1 MTPANIR
8 SILSGALWQLK
19 TEASPAL
26 QPDAAVVRS
35 IKGIEQSAV
44 ADVVEWLRLYTDF
57 KNGTTRRCYVDD
69 PFAGSDFLP
78 GRWRGGEVKWTKDP
92 EDPKGPAIIQQVLY
106 RGLLTTLDPKDA
118 RLLAGR
124 NLAGDGTNAQEDYV
138 EVKWVGVDPDTAYD
152 LAGATVTAAAVDAL
166 AHHKFVHDT
175 DTVSLGTGWYHR
187 DTLCV
192 PREDGSFEI
201 TWRLH
206 KPRFTL
212 EGYADSATT
221 RAKGFVYYFNV
232 PKQLA
237 QSVINAWLSA
247 HPTGADARPSYN
259 TEAAVCDIICSY
271 RKLDAAIHLTGILTA
286 DNCDS
291 STTTAYHLGLPQNQI
306 GGYQIGTLP
315 AGQDGTR
322 QVRDNG
328 DGTWDVVIA
337 ITTRK
342 YRDIPV
348 YTSAEDADSKTDR
361 KEWKGVTNLDALAAD
376 LVTDVTGARVQVRCE
391 TLDDCSKLVT
401 KDVETAKDKTITQ
414 AVIRADMTSA
424 TTVHTQAAAALSVPA
439 ATAGQ
444 IVKGSSAPTEYKD
457 KHRTELEIQTAVDQ
471 TITQAVERADQT
483 STTTIHTQA
492 ASALSVP
499 AATAG
504 QIVKGSS
511 APTEFK
517 DKHRTELEIQTA
529 IDQTN
534 TQKEVSVRSVIVRT
548 EHTAASAEELPGTF
562 TPGVRRVV
570 RTDGTPYKDKYRTL
584 VEQETYTPD
593 ALSVPAY
600 THQRTPTYE
609 ATEEVI
615 EDSATQPAIGATDMG
630 EVICRRDPVTGRWN
644 GIKRVLTYNT
654 SFTVNADWESS
665 DVTRSIGT
673 DDDGRDIQIR
683 VKRAFSEAA
692 CDLSSAT
699 LSGYERKAYA
709 AGHASYFRRFGPGKY
724 ESLQV
729 FRQTY

>member
-1 MTPANIR
+1 MTPANIANIIA
-8 SILSGALWQLK
+8 SSAWQLK

-26 QPDAAVVRS
+26 QPDGVVVRA

-44 ADVVEWLRLYTDF
+44 AEVVEWLRLYTDP

-69 PFAGSDFLP
+69 PVAGADPLP

-118 RLLAGR
+118 RLTSGR

-138 EVKWVGVDPDTAYD
+138 EVKWVGVDPDTAYA
-152 LAGATVTAAAVDAL
+152 LAAAKVTAAAVDAL

-175 DTVSLGTGWYHR
+175 DTVTLGTGWYHR
-187 DTLCV
+187 DTFCA

-212 EGYADSATT
+212 EGFSDSATT
-221 RAKGFVYYFNV
+221 RAKGFTYFFNV

-237 QSVINAWLSA
+237 QSVINAWLVA

-259 TEAAVCDIICSY
+259 TESAVCDIICSY
-271 RKLDAAIHLTGILTA
+271 RKLDGAIHLTGILTA

-291 STTTAYHLGLPQNQI
+291 STTTAYHFGLPQNQI
-306 GGYQIGTLP
+306 EGYQIGTLP

-337 ITTRK
+337 ITARK

-348 YTSAEDADSKTDR
+348 YAAAEDADSKTER

-376 LVTDVTGARVQVRCE
+376 LATDVTGARVQVRCE

-414 AVIRADMTSA
+414 AVERADQTS
-424 TTVHTQAAAALSVPA
+424 TTTIHTQAAAALSVPA

-444 IVKGSSAPTEYKD
+444 IVKG
-457 KHRTELEIQTAVDQ
+457 V
-471 TITQAVERADQT
+471 
-483 STTTIHTQA
+483 
-492 ASALSVP
+492 
-499 AATAG
+499 
-504 QIVKGSS
+504 S

-529 IDQTN
+529 IDQIN

-548 EHTAASAEELPGTF
+548 EHTAASAEALPSAF

-570 RTDGTPYKDKYRTL
+570 KNDGTPFKDKFRTL
-584 VEQETYTPD
+584 VEQETFTAD
-593 ALSVPAY
+593 ALSVTAY

-615 EDSATQPAIGATDMG
+615 EDSATQPALGPSDYGDVT
-630 EVICRRDPVTGRWN
+630 CRKDPITGRWN
-644 GIKRVLTYNT
+644 GVKRVFTYNT

-692 CDLSSAT
+692 CDLSGAT